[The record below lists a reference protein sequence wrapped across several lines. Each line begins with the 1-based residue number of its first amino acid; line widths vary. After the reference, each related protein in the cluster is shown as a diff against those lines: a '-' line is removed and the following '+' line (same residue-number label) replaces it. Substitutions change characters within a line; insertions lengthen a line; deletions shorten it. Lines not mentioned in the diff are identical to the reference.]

1 MKYAIRNR
9 FKIICFGLTLLILPG
24 VSVKAQV
31 LSDTATLN
39 LIKLGVDYIY
49 NYQFDKASAVYEK
62 IKSRYPDH
70 PVPYLFRGMMTYW
83 KYFPLIPSSPALKS
97 YTDDLLTCMDLC
109 VKKSN
114 ALWEAEFLLSDLGA
128 RGLLLLYYS
137 DNDLSMDV
145 IPLASTTYQ
154 PLMQSFDYTN
164 TYADFYYFTGLYRYY
179 REAYPE
185 AHPVYK
191 PIAMLFRRGD
201 RKRGLNELKLAA
213 GYSIFMKAEAS
224 AFLTNIYISFEHNY
238 PSACQYSKSL
248 HERYPENSYFLA
260 CYIKILLLDKQYE
273 EAEKMLKQLK
283 NSNNTYFRM
292 QKNILEGILIEKKY
306 GNLKYA
312 ESLYNAGIKEA
323 VSLGDFANEFQAFGY
338 FGLSRIM
345 KARNDAKSSKSY
357 HKKAVDLAEY
367 KDLNF
372 NE

>member
-1 MKYAIRNR
+1 VRNR
-9 FKIICFGLTLLILPG
+9 FKIYRPGLSLLILLNI
-24 VSVKAQV
+24 SVNGQV

-39 LIKLGVDYIY
+39 LIRQGVDYIY
-49 NYQFDKASAVYEK
+49 NYQFDKATAVYEK

-70 PVPYLFRGMMTYW
+70 PVPYLFRGVMTYW

-97 YTDDLLTCMDLC
+97 FSDDLLTCMDLC
-109 VKKSN
+109 VKKRN
-114 ALWEAEFLLSDLGA
+114 VAWEAEYLLSDLGA

-154 PLMQSFDYTN
+154 PLMQSFDYTG

-213 GYSIFMKAEAS
+213 SHSIFLKAEAS
-224 AFLTNIYISFEHNY
+224 AFLTNIFISFEHNY
-238 PSACQYSKSL
+238 TAACQYSKAL
-248 HERYPENSYFLA
+248 HERYPGNNHILA
-260 CYIKILLLDKQYE
+260 CHVKILLLNKQYD
-273 EAEKMLKQLK
+273 EAESVLKQYRNPL
-283 NSNNTYFRM
+283 NQYFRM
-292 QKNILEGILIEKKY
+292 QKNILEGILYEKKY
-306 GNLKYA
+306 RNLKYA
-312 ESLYNAGIKEA
+312 ESLYNEGIKDA
-323 VSLGDFANEFQAFGY
+323 IAIGDFANEYQAFGY

-345 KARNDAKSSKSY
+345 KARNEVKSSKTY
-357 HKKAVDLAEY
+357 YKKAMDLAEY
-367 KDLNF
+367 RELNF